1 MFEPT
6 SQTEQIEPGAGA
18 PEAAQTAE
26 AATPAAPAE
35 AAPPQAVTEEP
46 TYTVKY
52 NGEQREVPLSELL
65 VNAQKGMN
73 YDRVV
78 AQRDA
83 LRALQSEAAGAKGA
97 GPAGAQEGV
106 RHEDFC
112 HLAQVYPEVRS
123 LPGAVLEAISAGE
136 KPLEA
141 YRAYENNI
149 LRQRVAAM
157 EQNQR
162 AREKAIGSLEG
173 EGPGQGPDAFLT
185 GFESA
190 FH

>member
-35 AAPPQAVTEEP
+35 AAPPQAALEEP

-65 VNAQKGMN
+65 VHAQKGMN

-83 LRALQSEAAGAKGA
+83 LRALQKEAAGA

-112 HLAQVYPEVRS
+112 HLAQVYPEVNA
-123 LPGAVLEAISAGE
+123 LPGPVLEAIGAGE

-141 YRAYENNI
+141 YRAYENSV